1 MNTKIAAIMS
11 ALLVSCTGVLTSCS
25 LTDGISNK
33 AEKAME
39 EFVGFINNGDYG
51 QAESLLSFTNAPTK
65 SFFSDFCKARLQ
77 NVTYTLGER
86 AGNNVY
92 PVTIQSD
99 TDTFDVTLRLGEN
112 SNKIQADD
120 FVSEY
125 KIQFASIIDYRTNP
139 DYMHNGQYI
148 GNGITEYTNYT
159 YKTDSIQMTLETD
172 IGDSMVP
179 DISTSILLDSDGVPE
194 SVEYCNDYYDKSN
207 ITGHVTVS
215 DGIIKVNKYKVEY
228 YYENFVSLFEEVF
241 DSIVECSINRMTF
254 SEFVDYRHK
263 SFVQACITDNPA
275 GMEEY
280 YNQMFQ
286 STKTNKTGYS
296 YKYRTDTCNYGLYTL
311 GEDYIMSFNGELVAY
326 NSRGEQVDSSGAST
340 FYVRFELNNKD
351 FEVADLGNSL
361 SEVQAVKEPET
372 TEPAT
377 KVSDEEI
384 AGLKDWQKAYILE
397 IENFKNNW
405 ATSNG
410 AKDSDF
416 SYSLLY
422 IDDDDIPELI
432 MRYNLGDGKLLTYKD
447 GEIVYVDNSMTSRNR
462 WATRYIEKSG
472 KYFAYSSGSAWQTFY
487 DVFDISDGTRKSIN
501 EFKTDIKD
509 VATDSM
515 YYFFDNTELSEEE
528 WHKKLK
534 EVENEFTEIT
544 FSTYI
549 DIIEQIMNTKASASS
564 GTNNPS
570 NSDTLNWEQAYEN
583 IINDIDANSGKS
595 VTKVKAG
602 GGLNMRKKADQNA
615 EKVTL
620 IPNHAVVEVAE
631 ESDGWSKVKYKKYTG
646 WVKSSYLTESTSPS
660 AEDYY
665 YSKFRIN
672 SETSPLFVVSGSDTE
687 YEGMVYRYANGKAE
701 LILELLPG
709 EDVQSYSEVS
719 NLFVVYG
726 ELDVDP
732 TSEIVR
738 SLYYKYYTYKNGEL
752 NLTDEVTRTTIS
764 QAGTDDHLVGT
775 DLHNQDT
782 WQYLENKYGQISE
795 VSHFNKSII
804 LNLLRHDVIN

>member
-1 MNTKIAAIMS
+1 
-11 ALLVSCTGVLTSCS
+11 
-25 LTDGISNK
+25 
-33 AEKAME
+33 
-39 EFVGFINNGDYG
+39 
-51 QAESLLSFTNAPTK
+51 
-65 SFFSDFCKARLQ
+65 
-77 NVTYTLGER
+77 
-86 AGNNVY
+86 
-92 PVTIQSD
+92 
-99 TDTFDVTLRLGEN
+99 
-112 SNKIQADD
+112 
-120 FVSEY
+120 
-125 KIQFASIIDYRTNP
+125 
-139 DYMHNGQYI
+139 
-148 GNGITEYTNYT
+148 
-159 YKTDSIQMTLETD
+159 
-172 IGDSMVP
+172 
-179 DISTSILLDSDGVPE
+179 
-194 SVEYCNDYYDKSN
+194 
-207 ITGHVTVS
+207 
-215 DGIIKVNKYKVEY
+215 
-228 YYENFVSLFEEVF
+228 
-241 DSIVECSINRMTF
+241 
-254 SEFVDYRHK
+254 
-263 SFVQACITDNPA
+263 
-275 GMEEY
+275 
-280 YNQMFQ
+280 
-286 STKTNKTGYS
+286 
-296 YKYRTDTCNYGLYTL
+296 
-311 GEDYIMSFNGELVAY
+311 MSFNGELVAY

-405 ATSNG
+405 AASNG

-534 EVENEFTEIT
+534 EFENEFTEIT

-646 WVKSSYLTESTSPS
+646 WVKSSYLTEGTAPS

-709 EDVQSYSEVS
+709 EAVQSYSEGS

-732 TSEIVR
+732 TSDITY
-738 SLYYKYYTYKNGEL
+738 SGYYKYYTYKNGEL
-752 NLTDEVTRTTIS
+752 NLTDEVTSTTIS

-782 WQYLENKYGQISE
+782 WQYLGKKYGQISE
-795 VSHFNKSII
+795 ISHFTKSII